1 MAYDK
6 HVTARLLALLD
17 TPVTS
22 FPDYSQEDWDAL
34 HSMARA
40 WLGIVAFG
48 RLGKWLITTL
58 GLFAAAAASFT
69 ALVHFLKDW
78 R

>member
-6 HVTARLLALLD
+6 ADTERLLALVEKHVKSS
-17 TPVTS
+17 PE
-22 FPDYSQEDWDAL
+22 YSQEDWDAL

>member
-6 HVTARLLALLD
+6 HDTERLLALVEKHVKSS
-17 TPVTS
+17 PE
-22 FPDYSQEDWDAL
+22 YSQEDWDAL

-48 RLGKWLITTL
+48 RLGKWLITPSVYSQQQQRVSRHW
-58 GLFAAAAASFT
+58 FIF
-69 ALVHFLKDW
+69 
-78 R
+78 